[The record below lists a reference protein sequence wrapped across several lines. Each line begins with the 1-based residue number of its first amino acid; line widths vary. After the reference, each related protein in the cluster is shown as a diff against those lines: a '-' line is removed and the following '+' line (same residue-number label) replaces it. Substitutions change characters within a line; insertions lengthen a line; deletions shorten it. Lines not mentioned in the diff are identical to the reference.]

1 MNPTSPGL
9 PFAMQRLVFFA
20 LLLGMTMYI
29 VAVAVVLQMGGG
41 KGLAEAPIAPLDTVV
56 IAVAVATASGAFVL
70 RPVLQR
76 AVGGEDAAARSQ
88 AAFRATLIPVAM
100 LEGGCLLATTTWL
113 LNGNAVPNLVAALVL
128 LSLAIAIVP
137 FSDPDTGSR

>member
-1 MNPTSPGL
+1 MSPSGPV
-9 PFAMQRLVFFA
+9 PFAVQRLVFMA

-41 KGLAEAPIAPLDTVV
+41 KGLAEPPIAPLDTVV
-56 IAVAVATASGAFVL
+56 IAVAAASATAAFVL
-70 RPVLQR
+70 RPVLLR
-76 AVGGEDAAARSQ
+76 AVAGRDEAARSQ

-100 LEGGCLLATTTWL
+100 LEGGCLLATTAWL
-113 LNGNAVPNLVAALVL
+113 LNGNVVPNLVAALVL

-137 FSDPDTGSR
+137 FSDPDAGGR